1 MVGMLRQGECE
12 FKASPAYKMGPYVEK
27 QTKQESGTVWLN
39 ICVGMAKSRRAKAL
53 IGNVLYSRIKEK
65 RGRSVKVVREPF
77 PQRVRIQ
84 CRAKWTSTQEQE

>member
-39 ICVGMAKSRRAKAL
+39 ICVGMAKSQRAKAL
-53 IGNVLYSRIKEK
+53 IGMYCIQELK
-65 RGRSVKVVREPF
+65 RRE
-77 PQRVRIQ
+77 
-84 CRAKWTSTQEQE
+84 AGA